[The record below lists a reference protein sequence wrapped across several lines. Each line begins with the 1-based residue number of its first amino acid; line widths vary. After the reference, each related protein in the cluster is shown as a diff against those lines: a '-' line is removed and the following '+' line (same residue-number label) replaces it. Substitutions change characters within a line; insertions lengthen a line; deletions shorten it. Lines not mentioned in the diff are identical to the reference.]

1 MTGFAFSEESTRLLL
16 QLILEAGRE
25 EQAECITDNLHV
37 ECAYYPDAQK
47 LVVIN
52 NSGEK
57 QKQRLYV
64 KEPFGACSLKD
75 MKRGYRIYVGWE
87 TKGSNI

>member
-1 MTGFAFSEESTRLLL
+1 ML

-57 QKQRLYV
+57 QTTKIVCEGNVWSMQ
-64 KEPFGACSLKD
+64 LKD
-75 MKRGYRIYVGWE
+75 MKRRYRIYVGWK

>member
-37 ECAYYPDAQK
+37 NVPIIQTHK
-47 LVVIN
+47 N
-52 NSGEK
+52 
-57 QKQRLYV
+57 
-64 KEPFGACSLKD
+64 
-75 MKRGYRIYVGWE
+75 
-87 TKGSNI
+87 